1 MIELKGSGCTAAAL
15 REVFEVRE
23 KRVRGV
29 AKELKLL
36 GFSDEELLTAG
47 FTWRAVEA
55 VNGRRSV
62 RELKEQE
69 GYEVTELRE
78 HGLVVA
84 DLRGIYTVKSIK
96 DQGFDLTELR
106 EGGMPEHAV
115 LAVDGR
121 PTRELREAGYT
132 AQVLRKIG
140 YELYEL
146 VEGTF
151 TAAELRQAG
160 YGVSELKEV
169 GFTAGALRVAEF
181 TSRQLHAARYTLREM
196 QEGGYSW
203 KDLVIFLRTT
213 HAELTRAGY
222 TELDPLHELFM
233 LYREKEDEQLIHDM
247 SILSPRYLSPRYT
260 ARGQQDVVASPRA
273 GALDR
278 TERYVEVGSTP
289 LKVRQGVAL
298 TSKFIGLVSQ
308 GTRLRVLDSR
318 IWRRDGT
325 RRVCVASTESEESQ
339 APAILPLGWVTASKL
354 TPAGKPP
361 PAPSPASSSPPYLNP
376 MEC

>member
-1 MIELKGSGCTAAAL
+1 MCSGVIMRSRISAAPIP
-15 REVFEVRE
+15 VIF
-23 KRVRGV
+23 
-29 AKELKLL
+29 
-36 GFSDEELLTAG
+36 LLTLL
-47 FTWRAVEA
+47 T
-55 VNGRRSV
+55 
-62 RELKEQE
+62 LL
-69 GYEVTELRE
+69 T
-78 HGLVVA
+78 
-84 DLRGIYTVKSIK
+84 DLPWPIPVLTLLT
-96 DQGFDLTELR
+96 DL
-106 EGGMPEHAV
+106 PW
-115 LAVDGR
+115 
-121 PTRELREAGYT
+121 P
-132 AQVLRKIG
+132 IP
-140 YELYEL
+140 
-146 VEGTF
+146 
-151 TAAELRQAG
+151 
-160 YGVSELKEV
+160 
-169 GFTAGALRVAEF
+169 
-181 TSRQLHAARYTLREM
+181 
-196 QEGGYSW
+196 
-203 KDLVIFLRTT
+203 VIFLRTT